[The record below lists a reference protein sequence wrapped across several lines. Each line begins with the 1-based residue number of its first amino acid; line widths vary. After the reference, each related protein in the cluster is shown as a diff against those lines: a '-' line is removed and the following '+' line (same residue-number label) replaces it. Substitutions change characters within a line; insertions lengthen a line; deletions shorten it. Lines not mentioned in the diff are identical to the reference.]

1 MVPPSFSLSF
11 CGSWL
16 ALSLFSFLHF
26 LTFLPLALFLF
37 HLQNWHPLISL
48 LSSPPCL
55 RPWVNYILWLKSQ
68 LSSVPSTLPEARRG
82 FNAFSKS
89 FSQVPSSVFP
99 HIKGL
104 SRAIFLF
111 ILFFFLP
118 CFVLFCSL
126 SACGRLRT
134 SAVWWERLIIW
145 RQGSNKGEWP
155 E

>member
-1 MVPPSFSLSF
+1 MISLSFFLAF

-16 ALSLFSFLHF
+16 ALSLFLFLHF

-55 RPWVNYILWLKSQ
+55 WPWVNYILRLESQ
-68 LSSVPSTLPEARRG
+68 LSSVQNTLPEARQG

-89 FSQVPSSVFP
+89 FSPMPSSVFP

-111 ILFFFLP
+111 ILFFPLP
-118 CFVLFCSL
+118 CCFVLL
-126 SACGRLRT
+126 SVSSWKAENQHCVMRMPDCMKAG
-134 SAVWWERLIIW
+134 
-145 RQGSNKGEWP
+145 Q
-155 E
+155 